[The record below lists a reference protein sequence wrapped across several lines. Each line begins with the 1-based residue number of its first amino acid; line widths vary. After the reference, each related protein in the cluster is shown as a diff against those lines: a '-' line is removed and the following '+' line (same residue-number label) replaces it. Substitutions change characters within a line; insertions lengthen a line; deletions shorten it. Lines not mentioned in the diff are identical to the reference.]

1 MGSVLGDIASGGF
14 GTPLVAATVLVGIAD
29 MASGQQETYRSCRS
43 RGSL

>member
-1 MGSVLGDIASGGF
+1 VGSVLGDIASGGF

-29 MASGQQETYRSCRS
+29 MASGQHDVYRFYRS